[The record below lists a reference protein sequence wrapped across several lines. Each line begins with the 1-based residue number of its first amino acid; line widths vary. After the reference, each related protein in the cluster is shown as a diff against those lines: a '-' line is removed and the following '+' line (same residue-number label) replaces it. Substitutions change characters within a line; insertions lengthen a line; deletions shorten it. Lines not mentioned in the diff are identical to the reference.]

1 MGIKMSKEI
10 KNYKVYKMSLT
21 TLSPVFIGS
30 GEELNKSMYVYNN
43 KEIMIIDE
51 RKLIKELLSRKGLY
65 ESFLNE
71 CSSGDLNLTNFLE
84 RHLNGYKNMDIYK
97 YKINSYSD
105 IKTGGK
111 LNNINSF
118 IKSSNGKPYIP
129 GSSIKGA
136 IRTTIIANEI
146 YHNKE
151 KYINFFENKN
161 YPRNFNNKF
170 SKNPIYNLK
179 KLENNALK
187 NIFYKYNNIFNKNYK
202 VEVSPNI
209 LFKFLYVS
217 DSDEVN
223 LDDLFIGKQHDFSTK
238 ANKLNEL
245 PIFME
250 FIKPKTEFNF
260 TISIDKS
267 VIDYFDI
274 KNIVQNLKNY
284 ALQYIY
290 SIEEINSLFFKNN
303 KDVEYQELDNDKFN
317 FIIGGHNGYLTKNII
332 DSICCELEKENNT
345 IVGMAN
351 KEKIINIIKHNLN
364 EKFKKHK
371 HLEDNIISPRTL
383 KLTKYNEILFNI
395 GICNIKVEEEL
406 C

>member
-1 MGIKMSKEI
+1 MPQKI
-10 KNYKVYKMSLT
+10 KNYKVYRMSLT

-30 GEELNKSMYVYNN
+30 GEELNKSMYVYNDN
-43 KEIMIIDE
+43 EIMIIDE
-51 RKLIKELLSRKGLY
+51 KKLIKELLLRKGLY
-65 ESFLNE
+65 ESFLNG

-84 RHLNGYKNMDIYK
+84 KNLHGYKDIDIYK
-97 YKINSYSD
+97 YKITSYSN
-105 IKTGGK
+105 IKTNGK
-111 LNNINSF
+111 FNNINTF

-136 IRTTIIANEI
+136 IRTAIIANEI

-161 YPRNFNNKF
+161 YPKNFNGKF
-170 SKNPIYNLK
+170 AKTPIDNLK
-179 KLENNALK
+179 ELENIALK
-187 NIFYKYNNIFNKNYK
+187 NIFSKYSNIFNENYK
-202 VEVSPNI
+202 IEVSPNI

-217 DSDEVN
+217 DSNEVN
-223 LDDLFIGKQHDFSTK
+223 LDNLFIGKQHDFSTK
-238 ANKLNEL
+238 GNKLNEL

-250 FIKPKTEFNF
+250 FIKPEIKFNF
-260 TISIDKS
+260 SISIDKS

-274 KNIVQNLKNY
+274 KNIIKKLKNY

-290 SIEEINSLFFKNN
+290 SIEELNSLFSENDN
-303 KDVEYQELDNDKFN
+303 DVKYQQSDVDKFN
-317 FIIGGHNGYLTKNII
+317 SIIGGHNGYLTKNILY
-332 DSICCELEKENNT
+332 SICCELEKENNT
-345 IVGMAN
+345 VVGMAN
-351 KEKIINIIKHNLN
+351 KENIINIIKHHLN
-364 EKFKKHK
+364 TKFKKHK

-383 KLTKYNEILFNI
+383 KLTKYNETLFNI

>member
-1 MGIKMSKEI
+1 MSQKI

-30 GEELNKSMYVYNN
+30 GEELNKSMYVYNDN
-43 KEIMIIDE
+43 EIMIIDE
-51 RKLIKELLSRKGLY
+51 KKLIKELLLRKGLY
-65 ESFLNE
+65 ESFLNG

-84 RHLNGYKNMDIYK
+84 KNLHGYKDIDIYK
-97 YKINSYSD
+97 YKITSYSN
-105 IKTGGK
+105 IKTNGK
-111 LNNINSF
+111 FNNINTF

-136 IRTTIIANEI
+136 IRTAIIANEI

-151 KYINFFENKN
+151 KYIKT
-161 YPRNFNNKF
+161 
-170 SKNPIYNLK
+170 PIDNLK
-179 KLENNALK
+179 NLENIALK
-187 NIFYKYNNIFNKNYK
+187 NIFSKYKSIFNKNDK
-202 VEVSPNI
+202 IEVSPNI

-217 DSDEVN
+217 DSNEVN
-223 LDDLFIGKQHDFSTK
+223 LDNLFIGKQHDFSTK
-238 ANKLNEL
+238 GNKLNEL

-250 FIKPKTEFNF
+250 FIKPETKFNF
-260 TISIDKS
+260 SISIDKS

-274 KNIVQNLKNY
+274 KNIIKKLKNY

-290 SIEEINSLFFKNN
+290 SIEELNSLFSENDN
-303 KDVEYQELDNDKFN
+303 DVKYQQSDVDKFN
-317 FIIGGHNGYLTKNII
+317 SIIGGHNGYLTKNILY
-332 DSICCELEKENNT
+332 SICCELEKENNT
-345 IVGMAN
+345 VVGMAN
-351 KEKIINIIKHNLN
+351 KEKIINIIKHHLN
-364 EKFKKHK
+364 TKFKKHK

-383 KLTKYNEILFNI
+383 KLTKYNETLFNI

>member
-1 MGIKMSKEI
+1 MSKEI

-21 TLSPVFIGS
+21 ALSPVFIGS

-51 RKLIKELLSRKGLY
+51 RKLIKELLSKKGLY
-65 ESFLNE
+65 ENFLNE
-71 CSSGDLNLTNFLE
+71 CSSGDLNLTDFLKKN
-84 RHLNGYKNMDIYK
+84 LYGYEDIDIYK

-111 LNNINSF
+111 LNNINAF

-136 IRTTIIANEI
+136 IRTAIIANEI

-151 KYINFFENKN
+151 IYIKFFENKN
-161 YPRNFNNKF
+161 YSRNFNNKF
-170 SKNPIYNLK
+170 SKTPIDNLK
-179 KLENNALK
+179 KLENNILK

-217 DSDEVN
+217 DSNEIS
-223 LDDLFIGKQHDFSTK
+223 LDNLFIGKQHDFSTK
-238 ANKLNEL
+238 GNKLNEL

-250 FIKPKTEFNF
+250 FIKPETEFNF

-274 KNIVQNLKNY
+274 KNIFQNLKNY
-284 ALQYIY
+284 ALQYTY
-290 SIEEINSLFFKNN
+290 SIEEINILFSKNN
-303 KDVEYQELDNDKFN
+303 QDIKYQKLDNDEFN
-317 FIIGGHNGYLTKNII
+317 FIIGGHNGYLTKNILY
-332 DSICCELEKENNT
+332 SICCELEKENNT
-345 IVGMAN
+345 VVGIAN
-351 KEKIINIIKHNLN
+351 KEKIINIIRYHLN
-364 EKFKKHK
+364 TKFKKHK
-371 HLEDNIISPRTL
+371 HFEDIIISPRTL
-383 KLTKYNEILFNI
+383 KLTKYIETLFNI
-395 GICNIKVEEEL
+395 GICNIKIEEEL